1 MVKFNGMDE
10 VQAAEVPGLRRSN
23 RNNGLPDTGDNQ
35 NGAATVAGL
44 LGLGLAGI
52 LSMFGLA
59 ERKEWK

>member
-1 MVKFNGMDE
+1 MEE

-23 RNNGLPDTGDNQ
+23 RNNGLPDTGDSQ
-35 NGAATVAGL
+35 NNAASVAGL

-59 ERKEWK
+59 DRKKQH